1 MEDKKTIRGVYIST
15 SDSID
20 YFFVYKN
27 LKFYFSSEFNMRR
40 FKENLCRFTYEENSK
55 IINKYKINIDLID
68 YLIFSYYESI
78 EKRGYKIENL
88 ESGKLLVNGNKINL
102 AFTSIIKE

>member
-1 MEDKKTIRGVYIST
+1 MNDKKTSRGVYVST

-20 YFFVYKN
+20 YFFIYKN

-40 FKENLCRFTYEENSK
+40 FKENICRFTFEENSK
-55 IINKYKINIDLID
+55 IVNKYKINIDMVD

-88 ESGKLLVNGNKINL
+88 ESRKLIVNGNKINIG
-102 AFTSIIKE
+102 FTTLIKE